1 MLLCACCADAG
12 KDNHQVLFSDPR
24 FPYDGGTAGKVIQ
37 VTLKY
42 QKGKLGV
49 DLDVIDV
56 TRGLVVKAILPD
68 GKLAEWNRENADVAI
83 RPLDKIIAVNG
94 KVGTVQELES
104 AIVSSGPDLQLQIQ
118 RPQRFEVKLQRPGSL
133 GVRLHYKKSSMGIL
147 ISEVLDEG
155 LATVWNANN
164 PSRVIVAGDRILEVN
179 GESMS
184 PEDMVKKLSDED
196 EMSLLILHYGKDS
209 STNPV

>member
-1 MLLCACCADAG
+1 
-12 KDNHQVLFSDPR
+12 
-24 FPYDGGTAGKVIQ
+24 

-49 DLDVIDV
+49 DLDAIDV

-68 GKLAEWNRENADVAI
+68 GQLAEWNRENADVAI

-104 AIVSSGPDLQLQIQ
+104 AIVSSGPHLQLQIQ
-118 RPQRFEVKLQRPGSL
+118 RPQRFEAKLKRPGSL

-179 GESMS
+179 GEAIS

-196 EMSLLILHYGKDS
+196 EMSLLILHYGKDAS
-209 STNPV
+209 ANPV